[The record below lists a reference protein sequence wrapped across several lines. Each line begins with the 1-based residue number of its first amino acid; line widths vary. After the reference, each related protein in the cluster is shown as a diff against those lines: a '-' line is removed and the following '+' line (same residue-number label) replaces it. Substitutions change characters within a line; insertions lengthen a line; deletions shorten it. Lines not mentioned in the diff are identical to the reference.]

1 MCGADLSDIDEQK
14 PEEKE
19 SKARK
24 KAGQNSEQIE
34 RRTRWTKNRAN
45 KEQTEYQTRTQKGN
59 LQLPAFLLFWATGVT
74 N

>member
-34 RRTRWTKNRAN
+34 RRTR
-45 KEQTEYQTRTQKGN
+45 
-59 LQLPAFLLFWATGVT
+59 
-74 N
+74 